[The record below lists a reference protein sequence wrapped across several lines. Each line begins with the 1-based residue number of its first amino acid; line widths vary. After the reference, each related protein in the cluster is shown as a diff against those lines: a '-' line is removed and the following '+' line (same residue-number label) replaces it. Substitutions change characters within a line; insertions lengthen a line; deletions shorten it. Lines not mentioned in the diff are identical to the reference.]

1 MEATVSILARI
12 PKGEGYRLATLEKK
26 RGSFIKPADAL
37 CYYLRYTDATTR
49 KRLTVPAGEDFN
61 ATVVK
66 ALNVGNNQSAI
77 RNGQEPAAPQVTT
90 KADRLTI
97 RDAIGQWVASF
108 EGRLE
113 KYNGKDDNG
122 LSPASIAAYTKT
134 AEDFLAYCDRI
145 GVTWMPRTD
154 RTGEQ
159 SADEINTEVLAR
171 YQSDLRKNL
180 KVRQNQFGEAKDR
193 QGSIN
198 ARFRNLSVF
207 FTHHSLL
214 ICESPKA
221 RDGRGILRRNE
232 MPRANKAK
240 KLREAKAKLT
250 QTVIIY
256 SDAEIN
262 AMLSAATVDE
272 ADLVKFLLETGLRD
286 KEAAHVEW
294 DDIDGNYLHLKDK
307 PKYDW
312 RLKDKEIRSIPL
324 NSKLIARL
332 KARRLRQEAQA
343 KEDGR
348 DIPSLIFPNSLNRPN
363 LALDETIQRV
373 VAKAKKAEFE
383 WNPRSEVTMHKF
395 RKTFATKMYRATKD
409 IKQVRDWLGHSD
421 IATTELYVAADINP
435 DAKALELA
443 FAAFGD

>member
-1 MEATVSILARI
+1 MEATVAILARI
-12 PKGEGYRLATLEKK
+12 PKAEGYRLATLEKK
-26 RGSFIKPADAL
+26 RGSFIKPEDAL
-37 CYYLRYTDATTR
+37 CYYLRYTDAATK
-49 KRLTVPAGEDFN
+49 KRVTVPAGEDFS
-61 ATVVK
+61 AAVVK
-66 ALNVGNNQSAI
+66 ALNIGNNQSAI
-77 RNGQEPAAPQVTT
+77 RNGQEAAPQVTT
-90 KADRLTI
+90 KAERLTI
-97 RDAIGQWVASF
+97 RDAIGQWLASF

-134 AEDFLAYCDRI
+134 VEDFLSFCERL
-145 GVTWMPRTD
+145 GVIWMPRTD

-159 SADEINTEVLAR
+159 SAEEVNADVLTR

-180 KVRQNQFGEAKDR
+180 KVKHNQFGEAKDR

-207 FTHHSLL
+207 FTYHNLL

-240 KLREAKAKLT
+240 KLREAKAKQT
-250 QTVIIY
+250 QTMIIY
-256 SDAEIN
+256 SDAETT
-262 AMLSAATVDE
+262 AMLSAATKDE
-272 ADLVKFLLETGLRD
+272 SDLIKFLLETGVRD
-286 KEAAHVEW
+286 KETAHVEW
-294 DDIDGNYLHLKDK
+294 SDIDGNYLHLQDK
-307 PKYDW
+307 LKYDW
-312 RLKDKEIRSIPL
+312 RLKDKEIRAVPL

-348 DIPSLIFPNSLNRPN
+348 DVPTLIFPNSLNRPN

-373 VAKAKKAEFE
+373 VAMAKKSGFA

-395 RKTFATKMYRATKD
+395 RKTYATKVYKHTKD
-409 IKQVRDWLGHSD
+409 IRLVRDLLGHSD
-421 IATTELYVAADINP
+421 IATTELYIAADTNP
-435 DAKALELA
+435 DAKALEAA

>member
-1 MEATVSILARI
+1 
-12 PKGEGYRLATLEKK
+12 
-26 RGSFIKPADAL
+26 
-37 CYYLRYTDATTR
+37 
-49 KRLTVPAGEDFN
+49 
-61 ATVVK
+61 
-66 ALNVGNNQSAI
+66 
-77 RNGQEPAAPQVTT
+77 
-90 KADRLTI
+90 
-97 RDAIGQWVASF
+97 
-108 EGRLE
+108 
-113 KYNGKDDNG
+113 
-122 LSPASIAAYTKT
+122 
-134 AEDFLAYCDRI
+134 
-145 GVTWMPRTD
+145 MPRTD

-159 SADEINTEVLAR
+159 SADEVNADVLTK

-180 KVRQNQFGEAKDR
+180 KVKHNQFGEAKDR

-207 FTHHSLL
+207 FTHHNLL

-272 ADLVKFLLETGLRD
+272 ADLVKFLLETGVRD

-312 RLKDKEIRSIPL
+312 RLKDKEIRSVPL
-324 NSKLIARL
+324 NSKLIARM
-332 KARRLRQEAQA
+332 KARRLRQEAHA
-343 KEDGR
+343 KEDSGSTATWVLYPCTNPSDPFMMR
-348 DIPSLIFPNSLNRPN
+348 DCGSVKLYCAFGSGFASLRSLPSLSAFSRARSSNAF
-363 LALDETIQRV
+363 LA
-373 VAKAKKAEFE
+373 
-383 WNPRSEVTMHKF
+383 S
-395 RKTFATKMYRATKD
+395 
-409 IKQVRDWLGHSD
+409 
-421 IATTELYVAADINP
+421 
-435 DAKALELA
+435 
-443 FAAFGD
+443 

>member
-37 CYYLRYTDATTR
+37 CYYLRYTDATTK

-77 RNGQEPAAPQVTT
+77 RNGQEPGAPQVTT
-90 KADRLTI
+90 KADRLTV
-97 RDAIGQWVASF
+97 RDAIGGWVASF

-159 SADEINTEVLAR
+159 SADEINAEVLAR

-207 FTHHSLL
+207 FTHHNLL

-332 KARRLRQEAQA
+332 KARRLRQEAEA

-373 VAKAKKAEFE
+373 VAKARKAGFE
-383 WNPRSEVTMHKF
+383 WKPKSEVTMHKF
-395 RKTFATKMYRATKD
+395 RKTFATTMYRAIKD

-421 IATTELYVAADINP
+421 IATTELYIAADINP

>member
-37 CYYLRYTDATTR
+37 CYYLRYTDATTS

-61 ATVVK
+61 AAVVK
-66 ALNVGNNQSAI
+66 ALNVGNHQSAI

-90 KADRLTI
+90 KADRLAI
-97 RDAIGQWVASF
+97 RDAIGGWVKSF

-134 AEDFLAYCDRI
+134 GEDFLAYCDRL
-145 GVTWMPRTD
+145 GVTWMPQTD

-159 SADEINTEVLAR
+159 SADEVNADVLTR

-180 KVRQNQFGEAKDR
+180 KVKHNQFGEVKDR
-193 QGSIN
+193 QGTIN
-198 ARFRNLSVF
+198 SRFANLSVF
-207 FTHHSLL
+207 FTHHNLL

-232 MPRANKAK
+232 MPRFNMAE
-240 KLREAKAKLT
+240 KLREAQPRQT
-250 QTVIIY
+250 QTVVIY
-256 SDAEIN
+256 SDAEIT
-262 AMLSAATVDE
+262 AMLSAATVNE
-272 ADLVKFLLETGLRD
+272 ADLIKFVLETGVRD

-294 DDIDGNYLHLKDK
+294 DDIDGNYLQLKDK

-312 RLKDKEIRSIPL
+312 RPKDKEIRSIPL
-324 NSKLIARL
+324 NSRLIARL
-332 KARRLRQEAQA
+332 KARRLRQEAHA

-348 DIPSLIFPNSLNRPN
+348 DVPTLIFPNSLNRPN
-363 LALDETIQRV
+363 LGLDNTIQRV
-373 VAKAKKAEFE
+373 VAKAKKSRFE

-421 IATTELYVAADINP
+421 IATTELYVAADTNP
-435 DAKALELA
+435 DAEALELA
-443 FAAFGD
+443 FAVFGD

>member
-1 MEATVSILARI
+1 MEATVAILARI

-26 RGSFIKPADAL
+26 RGSFIKPEDAL
-37 CYYLRYTDATTR
+37 CYYLRYTDAATK
-49 KRLTVPAGEDFN
+49 KRVTVPAGEVFS
-61 ATVVK
+61 AAVVK
-66 ALNVGNNQSAI
+66 ALNIGNNQSAI
-77 RNGQEPAAPQVTT
+77 RNGQEPAAPVTT
-90 KADRLTI
+90 RAERLTI
-97 RDAIGQWVASF
+97 RDAVGHWLASF

-134 AEDFLAYCDRI
+134 AEDFLEFCERL
-145 GVTWMPRTD
+145 GVVWMPRTD

-159 SADEINTEVLAR
+159 SADEVNADVLTR

-180 KVRQNQFGEAKDR
+180 KVKHNQCGEAKDR

-207 FTHHSLL
+207 FTYHNLL

-256 SDAEIN
+256 SDEEIN
-262 AMLSAATVDE
+262 AMLAAATVDE
-272 ADLVKFLLETGLRD
+272 ADLIKFLLETGVRD

-348 DIPSLIFPNSLNRPN
+348 DVPMLIFPNSLNRPN

-373 VAKAKKAEFE
+373 VTKARKSGFE

-421 IATTELYVAADINP
+421 IATTELYVAADTNP

>member
-37 CYYLRYTDATTR
+37 CYYLRYTDATTK

-97 RDAIGQWVASF
+97 RGAIGQWVASF

-159 SADEINTEVLAR
+159 SADEINAEVLAR

-207 FTHHSLL
+207 FTHHNLL
-214 ICESPKA
+214 ICESPNA

-272 ADLVKFLLETGLRD
+272 ADLVKFLLETGVRD
-286 KEAAHVEW
+286 KEAAHAEW

-332 KARRLRQEAQA
+332 KARRLRQEAEA

>member
-1 MEATVSILARI
+1 MEARVSILARI
-12 PKGEGYRLATLEKK
+12 PKGEGYRLVTLEKK
-26 RGSFIKPADAL
+26 RGSFIKPEDAL
-37 CYYLRYTDATTR
+37 CYYLRYTDAVTK
-49 KRLTVPAGEDFN
+49 KRVTVPAGEDFN
-61 ATVVK
+61 DAVVK
-66 ALNVGNNQSAI
+66 ALNIENNQSAI
-77 RNGQEPAAPQVTT
+77 RNGQESAVPQVTT
-90 KADRLTI
+90 KAERLTI
-97 RDAIGQWVASF
+97 RDAIGQWLASF

-122 LSPASIAAYTKT
+122 LSLASIAAYTKT
-134 AEDFLAYCDRI
+134 AEDFLEFCERL
-145 GVTWMPRTD
+145 GVNWMPRTD

-159 SADEINTEVLAR
+159 SAEEVNADVLTR

-180 KVRQNQFGEAKDR
+180 KVKHNQFGEAKDR

-207 FTHHSLL
+207 FTFHNLL

-256 SDAEIN
+256 LDEEIT
-262 AMLSAATVDE
+262 AMLSAATKDE
-272 ADLVKFLLETGLRD
+272 ADLVKFLLETGVRD

-294 DDIDGNYLHLKDK
+294 SDIDGNYLHLQDK
-307 PKYDW
+307 LKYDW
-312 RLKDKEIRSIPL
+312 RLKDKENRSVPL

-332 KARRLRQEAQA
+332 KARRLRQEARA

-348 DIPSLIFPNSLNRPN
+348 DVPNLIFPNSLNRPN

-373 VAKAKKAEFE
+373 VAKAKKSGFE
-383 WNPRSEVTMHKF
+383 WNPRSEVTTHKF
-395 RKTFATKMYRATKD
+395 RKTYATKMYRATKD

-421 IATTELYVAADINP
+421 IATTELYIAADTNP

>member
-1 MEATVSILARI
+1 LEATVSILARI
-12 PKGEGYRLATLEKK
+12 PKGEGYRLQTLEKK
-26 RGSFIKPADAL
+26 RGSFIKPEDAL
-37 CYYLRYTDATTR
+37 CYYLRYTDAITK
-49 KRLTVPAGEDFN
+49 KRVTVPAGEDFN

-66 ALNVGNNQSAI
+66 ALNIGNNQSAI
-77 RNGQEPAAPQVTT
+77 RNGQEPAAPVTA
-90 KADRLTI
+90 KAERLTI
-97 RDAIGQWVASF
+97 RDAIGQWLASF

-122 LSPASIAAYTKT
+122 LAPASIAAYTKT
-134 AEDFLAYCDRI
+134 AEDFLAFCERL
-145 GVTWMPRTD
+145 GVVWMPRTD

-159 SADEINTEVLAR
+159 SAEEVNADVLTR

-180 KVRQNQFGEAKDR
+180 QVKHNQFGEAKDR

-207 FTHHSLL
+207 FTFHNLL

-221 RDGRGILRRNE
+221 RDGRGVLSRNE

-262 AMLSAATVDE
+262 AMLSAATKDE
-272 ADLVKFLLETGLRD
+272 GDLVKFVLESGVRD
-286 KEAAHVEW
+286 KEAAHAEW

-307 PKYDW
+307 LKYDW
-312 RLKDKEIRSIPL
+312 RLKDKENRSVPL

-332 KARRLRQEAQA
+332 KARKLRQEARA

-348 DIPSLIFPNSLNRPN
+348 DVPGLIFPNSLNRPN

-373 VAKAKKAEFE
+373 VAKAKKGGFK
-383 WNPRSEVTMHKF
+383 WNPKSEVTMHKF

-421 IATTELYVAADINP
+421 IATTELYVAADTNP

>member
-37 CYYLRYTDATTR
+37 CYYLRYTDATTG

-61 ATVVK
+61 AAVVK
-66 ALNVGNNQSAI
+66 ALNIGNNQSAI
-77 RNGQEPAAPQVTT
+77 RNGQEAAPQVTT

-97 RDAIGQWVASF
+97 RDAIGQWLVSF
-108 EGRLE
+108 PGRLE
-113 KYNGKDDNG
+113 RYNGKDENG

-145 GVTWMPRTD
+145 GVVWMPRTD

-159 SADEINTEVLAR
+159 SADEVNADALAR
-171 YQSDLRKNL
+171 HQSDLRKNL
-180 KVRQNQFGEAKDR
+180 KARHNQSGDAKDR

-207 FTHHSLL
+207 FTHHNLL

-256 SDAEIN
+256 SDAEIT
-262 AMLSAATVDE
+262 AMLSAATKDE
-272 ADLVKFLLETGLRD
+272 ADLIKFLLETGVRD

-307 PKYDW
+307 VKYDW
-312 RLKDKEIRSIPL
+312 RLKDKENRSVPL

-332 KARRLRQEAQA
+332 KARRLRQETQA

-348 DIPSLIFPNSLNRPN
+348 DVPNLIFPNSLNRPN

-373 VAKAKKAEFE
+373 VAKARKAGFE
-383 WNPRSEVTMHKF
+383 WNPKSEVTMHKF

-421 IATTELYVAADINP
+421 IATTELYVAADANP

>member
-26 RGSFIKPADAL
+26 RGSFIKPSDAL
-37 CYYLRYTDATTR
+37 CYYLRYTDAATK

-61 ATVVK
+61 AAVVK
-66 ALNVGNNQSAI
+66 ALNVGNNQSAV

-97 RDAIGQWVASF
+97 RDAIGQWLASF
-108 EGRLE
+108 EVRLE

-122 LSPASIAAYTKT
+122 LSPSSIAAYTKT

-159 SADEINTEVLAR
+159 SADEVNADVLTR

-180 KVRQNQFGEAKDR
+180 NVRHNQFGEAKDR

-207 FTHHSLL
+207 FTLHNLL
-214 ICESPKA
+214 ICESPRA

-232 MPRANKAK
+232 MPRANRAK
-240 KLREAKAKLT
+240 KVREAKAKLT

-272 ADLVKFLLETGLRD
+272 ADLVKFLLETGVRD

-294 DDIDGNYLHLKDK
+294 DDIDGNYLQLRDK

-312 RLKDKEIRSIPL
+312 RLKDKEIRAVPL

-348 DIPSLIFPNSLNRPN
+348 DVPTLIFPNSLNRPN

-373 VAKAKKAEFE
+373 VAKAKKSGFE
-383 WNPRSEVTMHKF
+383 WHPRSEVTMHKF

-421 IATTELYVAADINP
+421 IATTELYVAADTNP